1 MYLENI
7 NGPEDIKKLNLE
19 ELRVLSD
26 ETRSALINKISNAG
40 GHNGPNL
47 GMVEVTVALHYV
59 FNSPKDKIVFDVSH
73 QCYPH
78 KILTGRKEAF
88 LDAEHFH
95 DVTGYTNPLESEHD
109 IFTIGHTST
118 SISLALGLAKGR
130 DVNNQ
135 NDNIIAVI
143 GDGSLSGGEA
153 LEGLDYAGEYNK
165 NLIIIVND
173 NDQSIAENHGGLYK
187 SLKELRETNGKS
199 INNIFKSFGLD
210 YRYLDDGHD
219 IQKLVNLFQ
228 SVKDIDHPI
237 VLHIHTI
244 KGKGLPYAEANRESW
259 HAGGPFNVE
268 DGSPKFPFKGGE
280 NVLADSI
287 KKLMD
292 TNPKA
297 VVVNAGTP
305 MGLGMVKGVRE
316 EYAKRG
322 QFVDVGIAEENAM
335 AMVSGIAKNGGTAVF
350 GTFAPFLQ
358 RTYDQLSHDL
368 CLNDN
373 PATILVLSPGVYGM
387 NSNTHIALCDIQ
399 EFAHVPNLIYLAP
412 SCTEEYK
419 KMFEFATTQKE
430 HPVAIRVPGNMVSSG
445 VEDNTDYSIY
455 NKNKVMKKGSKVA
468 IFAVGVLVPMAMEI
482 AKKVKEDI
490 GLDITVVNPLFLT
503 GLDEELLNKLE
514 ENHDLVITIEDGELM
529 GGYGQNIASFYG
541 DTDIKVKNYGI
552 SKEFHTDFVAEELL
566 EENGISV
573 DKISK
578 MIEEC
583 QWGRFSLTHMDL
595 DIRWRINNQ
604 KESRFLYEE
613 YRYNFF

>member
-1 MYLENI
+1 MYLEKI

-19 ELRVLSD
+19 ELKVLAD
-26 ETRSALINKISNAG
+26 ETRFAVINKISNAG
-40 GHNGPNL
+40 GHQGPNL

-59 FNSPKDKIVFDVSH
+59 FNSPIDKFVFDVSH

-78 KILTGRKEAF
+78 KILTGRKEAY
-88 LDAEHFH
+88 LDEQHFH
-95 DVTGYTNPLESEHD
+95 DVTGYTNPNESEHD

-118 SISLALGLAKGR
+118 SVSLALGLAKGR
-130 DVNNQ
+130 DVNKRNE
-135 NDNIIAVI
+135 NIIAII
-143 GDGSLSGGEA
+143 GDGSISGGEA

-165 NLIIIVND
+165 NLIIIAND

-199 INNIFKSFGLD
+199 TNNIFKAFGLD
-210 YRYLDDGHD
+210 YRYLEEGHD
-219 IQKLVNLFQ
+219 VKKLVELFQ

-244 KGKGLPYAEANRESW
+244 KGKGLPYAEENREMW

-268 DGSPKFPFKGGE
+268 DGSPKFPFEEGDTT
-280 NVLADSI
+280 VADSI
-287 KKLMD
+287 KNLMD

-297 VVVNAGTP
+297 VVVNAATP

-316 EYAKRG
+316 KYVKSG

-387 NSNTHIALCDIQ
+387 NSNTHIAICDIQ

-419 KMFEFATTQKE
+419 KMFEFATTQKA
-430 HPVAIRVPGNMVSSG
+430 HPVAIRVPGNMVPSG
-445 VEDNTDYSIY
+445 IEDITNYSIY
-455 NKNKVMKKGSKVA
+455 NKNKVIQKGSKVA
-468 IFAVGVLVPMAMEI
+468 IFAIGILVSMAVKI
-482 AKKVKEDI
+482 AKKVKEEI
-490 GLDITVVNPLFLT
+490 GLNITVVNPLFLT
-503 GLDEELLNKLE
+503 GLDEDLLNDLK

-529 GGYGQNIASFYG
+529 GGYGQNLASFYG
-541 DTDIKVKNYGI
+541 DTEIKVKNYGI
-552 SKEFHTDFVAEELL
+552 SKAFHTDFEAEELL
-566 EENGISV
+566 AENGISV
-573 DKISK
+573 NKISEV
-578 MIEEC
+578 I
-583 QWGRFSLTHMDL
+583 
-595 DIRWRINNQ
+595 
-604 KESRFLYEE
+604 KEFVKKLS
-613 YRYNFF
+613 

>member
-1 MYLENI
+1 MYLEKI
-7 NGPEDIKKLNLE
+7 NGPEDIKKLKIE
-19 ELRVLSD
+19 ELKKLAD
-26 ETRSALINKISNAG
+26 ETRAALINKISNAG

-47 GMVEVTVALHYV
+47 GMVEMTVALHYV
-59 FNSPKDKIVFDVSH
+59 FNSPNDKIVFDVSH

-78 KILTGRKEAF
+78 KILTGRKQAF
-88 LDAEHFH
+88 LEKEHFN
-95 DVTGYTNPLESEHD
+95 DVTGYTNPNESEHD

-118 SISLALGLAKGR
+118 SISLSLGLAKGR

-153 LEGLDYAGEYNK
+153 LEGLDYAGEYDK
-165 NLIIIVND
+165 NLIIIAND

-187 SLKELRETNGKS
+187 SLKALRETNGES
-199 INNIFKSFGLD
+199 SNNIFKSFGLD
-210 YRYLDDGHD
+210 YRYLEDGHD
-219 IQKLVNLFQ
+219 VEKLVELFQ

-244 KGKGLPYAEANRESW
+244 KGKGLAFAEQNRESW

-268 DGSPKFPFKGGE
+268 DGSPKFESAGGDTT
-280 NVLADSI
+280 VADSI
-287 KKLMD
+287 KNLMD

-297 VVVNAGTP
+297 VVVNAATP
-305 MGLGMVKGVRE
+305 MGLGMFKGVRE

-335 AMVSGIAKNGGTAVF
+335 AMISGISRNGGTAVF

-412 SCTEEYK
+412 SSTEEYK
-419 KMFEFATTQKE
+419 KMFEFSTTQRK
-430 HPVAIRVPGNMVSSG
+430 HPVAIRVPGNMMPSG
-445 VEDNTDYSIY
+445 IEDYTDYSVY
-455 NKNKVMKKGSKVA
+455 NKNKV
-468 IFAVGVLVPMAMEI
+468 I
-482 AKKVKEDI
+482 
-490 GLDITVVNPLFLT
+490 
-503 GLDEELLNKLE
+503 
-514 ENHDLVITIEDGELM
+514 
-529 GGYGQNIASFYG
+529 Q
-541 DTDIKVKNYGI
+541 KN
-552 SKEFHTDFVAEELL
+552 
-566 EENGISV
+566 
-573 DKISK
+573 
-578 MIEEC
+578 
-583 QWGRFSLTHMDL
+583 
-595 DIRWRINNQ
+595 
-604 KESRFLYEE
+604 
-613 YRYNFF
+613 

>member
-1 MYLENI
+1 MFLENI
-7 NGPEDIKKLNLE
+7 NGPEDIKKIKIEDLT
-19 ELRVLSD
+19 VLAD
-26 ETRSALINKISNAG
+26 ETRKALINKISQAG

-47 GMVEVTVALHYV
+47 GMVEMTVALHYV

-88 LDAEHFH
+88 LEPEHFH

-109 IFTIGHTST
+109 MFTVGHTST

-130 DVNNQ
+130 DVNN
-135 NDNIIAVI
+135 NDENIVAII

-187 SLKELRETNGKS
+187 TLKKLRESNGMTE
-199 INNIFKSFGLD
+199 NNIFKSFGLD
-210 YRYLDDGHD
+210 YKYLEDGHD
-219 IQKLVNLFQ
+219 IPKLVELFKG
-228 SVKDIDHPI
+228 VKDIDHPI

-244 KGKGLPYAEANRESW
+244 KGKGLPYAEENREAW

-268 DGSPKFPFKGGE
+268 DGSPKFKFNGGDTS
-280 NVLADSI
+280 VFDSL
-287 KKLMD
+287 KNLLD

-297 VVVNAGTP
+297 VVLNAGTP
-305 MGLGMVKGVRE
+305 MGLGFVKDVRE

-335 AMVSGIAKNGGTAVF
+335 AMASGIARNGGVPVF

-399 EFAHVPNLIYLAP
+399 EFSHVPNLIYLAP
-412 SCTEEYK
+412 SNSEEYK
-419 KMFEFATTQKE
+419 KMFEFATNQKE
-430 HPVAIRVPGNMVSSG
+430 HPVAIRVPSNMVAIG
-445 VEDNTDYSIY
+445 VEDTTDYSIY
-455 NKNKVMKKGSKVA
+455 NKNKVEQKGSKVA
-468 IFAVGVLVPMAMEI
+468 IFAVGILVPMAKQI
-482 AKKVKEDI
+482 AKKVKEEI
-490 GLDITVVNPLFLT
+490 GLDITVINPLFLT
-503 GLDEELLNKLE
+503 GLDEELLNSLKQ
-514 ENHDLVITIEDGELM
+514 NHRFIITIEDGELM

-541 DTDIKVKNYGI
+541 DSDMKVKNYGI
-552 SKEFHTDFVAEELL
+552 SKAFHTDFDANKLL
-566 EENGISV
+566 AENGISV
-573 DKISK
+573 ENIVNEIK
-578 MIEEC
+578 
-583 QWGRFSLTHMDL
+583 
-595 DIRWRINNQ
+595 NNV
-604 KESRFLYEE
+604 
-613 YRYNFF
+613 